1 MIEGKITG
9 LLIEEAK
16 DKLKKAMHQELEWK
30 GEEYVF
36 MLSKTAVTCLARD
49 INTIGI
55 RSGLWMEGETM
66 TLLGIPIEIV
76 GEGWEIRLLKE
87 IK

>member
-16 DKLKKAMHQELEWK
+16 EKLKKAMHQELEWK
-30 GEEYVF
+30 SEEYVF
-36 MLSKTAVTCLARD
+36 LLGRLAAGVLMSSVDSVGRADGIWMKDKT
-49 INTIGI
+49 I
-55 RSGLWMEGETM
+55 
-66 TLLGIPIEIV
+66 TLLGISAEIV